1 MQLSPARKRERERT
15 ERVALTPRES
25 SLRTQGPITT
35 GAVVVRGAGSIV
47 RLTILGVW
55 VPAFAGTTLR

>member
-35 GAVVVRGAGSIV
+35 GAVVVRGAGSIESSAYV
-47 RLTILGVW
+47 S
-55 VPAFAGTTLR
+55 AFAGTTLR